1 MLVVDGKVSLGQ
13 PIVLTEFGG
22 IAFAASKNTWGY
34 SRADTSGE
42 LLERYRALMKTVRA
56 LPALAG
62 FCYTQFSDTY
72 QEANGLL
79 YADRTPKAA
88 LKEIALA
95 TTGARPDYDL
105 NTESAWRERVM
116 QRQRRYPAPA
126 ENSTSNP

>member
-1 MLVVDGKVSLGQ
+1 VSTGQ

-22 IAFAASKNTWGY
+22 IACGGSSKGTWGY
-34 SRADTSGE
+34 SRADTQAE

-72 QEANGLL
+72 QEANGMLF
-79 YADRTPKAA
+79 ADRTPKAP

-105 NTESAWRERVM
+105 HTESAWRERIM
-116 QRQRRYPAPA
+116 QGQRRYPRRS
-126 ENSTSNP
+126 ENSTANS